1 MASSSGD
8 RTVDFDQMTRERMA
22 GWHSFTNISK
32 VVIAL
37 IVVALLGM
45 WAFLV

>member
-1 MASSSGD
+1 MASSGN
-8 RTVDFDQMTRERMA
+8 RTVDFDQITRERMA
-22 GWHSFTNISK
+22 GWHSFTNIAK

-37 IVVALLGM
+37 VVVALLGM